1 MRKLSIVSSLALG
14 FGLVACTGEETTP
27 ETTAPETTAPETTP
41 EAPKA
46 DPVKVDGNRV
56 VVLGFDGVDPDY
68 IEQWKAELPHLAE
81 FIDQG
86 RFHRLGTTTPP
97 QSPVAWSTFATSTNP
112 GKHAVFDFVGRDPA
126 KYFPKVAT
134 NAYSGPEF
142 DSAGKVTGPGTSTS
156 PRQGESFWKT
166 AADAG
171 VPTKVLSVPYSFPAD
186 DLGANGSVLSGLGV
200 PDLRLTNSTFYL
212 FGSDIDAASAKESVA
227 GGKKVSLSASDAG
240 FSGVV
245 EGPYGLTKKREKVS
259 LTFTPDT
266 AGKSVTISGAGVE
279 VTVAEGSFSDYATL
293 EFPVSNFYSA
303 KGLVRFYPLEV
314 SDERVSV
321 YMYPLMFDPEDPYI
335 PFTHPAD
342 FGQSL
347 ADEYGDYKTIG
358 WVHDTSALNSNLVP
372 EEVFVSDMEQIFQK
386 RLEMTLGE
394 LEKSD
399 AKLFISVFTAPDRA
413 SHMLT
418 RLTDPTHP
426 TYDAALAAEFGD
438 TIKNTYLWM
447 DDAIGKIKDQLGE
460 TDTLILLSD
469 HGFHS
474 FKRGFNTNTWLA
486 ENGYL
491 ALQKPASATTKIIM
505 PGTVDWAAT
514 KAYAL
519 GTGQIYINLEGREGK
534 GSVSAADYESV
545 AREIAAGLEA
555 AIDPETGRKV
565 LDKVHFRGDAWSG
578 DLDAVGAPDLQ
589 VGFAEGYQTSRAT
602 SLGGVPEGLVS
613 DNDKKWSG
621 DHASSNAADT
631 EGFLVVDAA
640 GVSGEVHIR
649 DLAPTILKLVGVD
662 APAHYEGK
670 ALIE

>member
-1 MRKLSIVSSLALG
+1 MRKLSIATSLVLLTG
-14 FGLVACTGEETTP
+14 FAVWSCGSEDSTDPIAEVPTATP
-27 ETTAPETTAPETTP
+27 DAPDAPR
-41 EAPKA
+41 AP
-46 DPVKVDGNRV
+46 VTVEGGRV
-56 VVLGFDGVDPDY
+56 VVLGFDGVDPDW
-68 IEQWKAELPHLAE
+68 IEQWRSELPNLAE
-81 FIDQG
+81 FSDQG
-86 RFHRLGTTTPP
+86 RLHRLGTTTPP

-112 GKHAVFDFVGRDPA
+112 GQHAVFDFVGRDPA

-134 NAYSGPEF
+134 NSYSGPEF
-142 DSAGKVTGPGTSTS
+142 DSAGKVSGPGSSTS
-156 PRQGESFWKT
+156 PRRGESFWKT

-171 VPTKVLSVPYSFPAD
+171 VPTKVLSVPYSFPPD
-186 DLGANGSVLSGLGV
+186 DLGENGFVLSGLGV

-227 GGKKVSLSASDAG
+227 GGKKVSLTPAEGG

-259 LTFTPDT
+259 LSFSADT
-266 AGKSVTISGAGVE
+266 ASKSVTISGAGVD
-279 VTVAEGSFSDYATL
+279 VTVAEGSFSDFATI

-303 KGLVRFYPLEV
+303 KGLVRFFPLEV
-314 SDERVSV
+314 SDDRVSV
-321 YMYPLMFDPEDPYI
+321 YMYPLMFDPSDAYI
-335 PFTHPAD
+335 PFTHPAG
-342 FGQSL
+342 FGSDL
-347 ADEYGDYKTIG
+347 ADTYGAFKTIG

-372 EEVFVSDMEQIFQK
+372 EEVFVSDMEAIFQK

-394 LEKSD
+394 LAKKD
-399 AKLFISVFTAPDRA
+399 AKLFISVFTATDRA
-413 SHMLT
+413 AHMLT
-418 RLTDPTHP
+418 RLTDATHP
-426 TYDAALAAEFGD
+426 THDEALAAEYGD
-438 TIKNTYLWM
+438 TIKNTYIWM
-447 DDAIGKIKDQLGE
+447 DEAVGKVKAALGPD
-460 TDTLILLSD
+460 DTLILLSD

-491 ALQKPASATTKIIM
+491 ALKKAASDSTKIIM

-514 KAYAL
+514 KAYAM

-534 GSVSAADYESV
+534 GSVSQADYESV

-555 AIDPETGRKV
+555 AVDPATGRKV
-565 LDKVHFRGDAWSG
+565 LDKVHFRDDVWSG

-631 EGFLVVDAA
+631 EGFLVIDAA
-640 GVSGEVHIR
+640 GVDGDVHIR
-649 DLAPTILKLVGVD
+649 DLAPTILSLLGVD

-670 ALIE
+670 VLLE